1 MSSVILVD
9 DIYTTGST
17 AEACT
22 RALKEAG
29 VGKVYTA
36 CLCIVPEF

>member
-1 MSSVILVD
+1 MILVD

-29 VGKVYTA
+29 VRKVYTA
-36 CLCIVPEF
+36 CLCIVPEY